1 MRDTQNEC
9 MRHGRRSNTDVC
21 PFCMVGIL
29 LEDKAKLKEQNA
41 ELRLKIKQME
51 EACTSLLTK

>member
-1 MRDTQNEC
+1 MRDTQNKC
-9 MRHGRRSNTDVC
+9 KHPDWRNNTDVC

-29 LEDKAKLKEQNA
+29 LEEKAKLKEQNA